1 MLHYATLGSESNLNM
16 KAALLGNF
24 VKKKFEYL
32 LPILSHYYVSSVIQ
46 L

>member
-24 VKKKFEYL
+24 VKKIVELFSFNVYMDS
-32 LPILSHYYVSSVIQ
+32 INYT
-46 L
+46 